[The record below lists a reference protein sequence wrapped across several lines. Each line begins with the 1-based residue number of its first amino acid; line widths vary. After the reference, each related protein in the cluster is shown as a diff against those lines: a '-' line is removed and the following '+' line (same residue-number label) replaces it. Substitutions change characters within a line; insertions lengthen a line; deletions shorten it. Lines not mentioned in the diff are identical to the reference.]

1 MVFFERVPFATMG
14 SLYEFLVNSV
24 SLYRKYRPQN
34 FASLV
39 GQEHVSSTL
48 HSALKSGRT
57 AHAYLFTGPRGTGKT
72 SSARILAKAMNC
84 LDLQDGEPCEKCE
97 ICSDINEGRLID
109 VIEIDAASNRGID
122 EMRDLREKIHFA
134 PTRAKYKVYIIDEVH
149 MLTKEA
155 FNALLKTLE
164 EPPAHVYFILATTEV
179 HKIPE
184 TILSRCQR
192 FDFRRIADKA
202 MIDRL
207 QFIADSEQIKAETKA
222 LAAISHHA
230 DGGLRDAIGLLEKL
244 SVDGEITLEH
254 ASQVLGL
261 SGFASLEKLYQLL
274 GASDAKNA
282 LDEIQQLYVQGFD
295 LQQFTKSFLEYM
307 RKQLVANVESG
318 NNAQISQV
326 VRWLDIFREA
336 YDQARYSP
344 LPSLALEIAVVKACG
359 LVSAPVAVAPVSAAP
374 SAARVAP
381 VSAVAPAPSAPV
393 SKPNVGG
400 STAVANDI
408 PKAALPITAAVAESM
423 AERTHQG
430 LDVSFDMVKSKW
442 ARILEHMKSPTAK
455 RAFQGARLHEVS
467 GGVVTLG
474 FATNFNMEKMMELAL
489 RLELEGALAAVIGQ
503 PLSVKGIVLKGV
515 SMSVPT
521 PIAAA
526 EPERDELADT
536 VAAMFD
542 GQVI

>member
-1 MVFFERVPFATMG
+1 M
-14 SLYEFLVNSV
+14 NSV

-39 GQEHVSSTL
+39 GQDHVSSTL

-97 ICSDINEGRLID
+97 ICNDINEGRLID

-207 QFIADSEQIKAETKA
+207 QFIADSEQIKAESKA
-222 LAAISHHA
+222 LAAIAHHA

-261 SGFASLEKLYQLL
+261 SGFASLEKLFQSLSS
-274 GASDAKNA
+274 SDAKGA

-295 LQQFTKSFLEYM
+295 LQQFNKGFLEYM
-307 RKQLVANVESG
+307 RKQLVASVESG
-318 NNAQISQV
+318 NNAQTSQV

-359 LVSAPVAVAPVSAAP
+359 FVSAPVAAAPVKNVQAVAPKVAPVVAAP
-374 SAARVAP
+374 VQNIQT
-381 VSAVAPAPSAPV
+381 
-393 SKPNVGG
+393 SKPTV
-400 STAVANDI
+400 SSTTAVADDI
-408 PKAALPITAAVAESM
+408 PRGAMPITAAIADSM

-442 ARILEHMKSPTAK
+442 PRILEHLKSPPAK
-455 RAFQGARLHEVS
+455 RAFQGSRLHEVS
-467 GGVVTLG
+467 DGTITLG
-474 FATNFNMEKMMELAL
+474 FATNFHMEKMMEVAL
-489 RLELEGALAAVIGQ
+489 RIELEGALSAVLGQ
-503 PLSVKGIVLKGV
+503 DMKVKGLVLKGV
-515 SMSVPT
+515 PMSMPT
-521 PIAAA
+521 PVAAA
-526 EPERDELADT
+526 EPERDEQADNI
-536 VAAMFD
+536 AAMFAE
-542 GQVI
+542 

>member
-1 MVFFERVPFATMG
+1 M
-14 SLYEFLVNSV
+14 NSV

-39 GQEHVSSTL
+39 GQDHVSATL
-48 HSALKSGRT
+48 HSALKTGRT

-84 LDLQDGEPCEKCE
+84 LNLQDGEPCEKCE
-97 ICSDINEGRLID
+97 ICNDINEGRLID

-274 GASDAKNA
+274 SSSDAKGA

-307 RKQLVANVESG
+307 RKQLVSSVESG

-359 LVSAPVAVAPVSAAP
+359 LVSAPVAVAPVSAVQQTPAVKVV
-374 SAARVAP
+374 AA
-381 VSAVAPAPSAPV
+381 SAVPSVQSTPV
-393 SKPNVGG
+393 SKPSVG
-400 STAVANDI
+400 SPTAVANDI
-408 PKAALPITAAVAESM
+408 PKSALPITAAVAESM

-503 PLSVKGIVLKGV
+503 PLTVKGIVLKGV
-515 SMSVPT
+515 PMSMPT
-521 PIAAA
+521 PAPAA

-536 VAAMFD
+536 VAAMFE
-542 GQVI
+542 GEVI

>member
-1 MVFFERVPFATMG
+1 M
-14 SLYEFLVNSV
+14 NSV

-39 GQEHVSSTL
+39 GQDHVSSTL

-97 ICSDINEGRLID
+97 ICNDINEGRLID

-207 QFIADSEQIKAETKA
+207 QFIADSEQIKAESKA
-222 LAAISHHA
+222 LAAIAHHA

-261 SGFASLEKLYQLL
+261 SGFASLEKLFQSLSS
-274 GASDAKNA
+274 SDAKGA

-295 LQQFTKSFLEYM
+295 LQQFNKGFLEYM
-307 RKQLVANVESG
+307 RKQLVASVESG
-318 NNAQISQV
+318 NNAQTSQV

-359 LVSAPVAVAPVSAAP
+359 LVSAPVAVAPVKNVQAVAP
-374 SAARVAP
+374 KVAP
-381 VSAVAPAPSAPV
+381 VAAAPV
-393 SKPNVGG
+393 QNIQTSKPTV
-400 STAVANDI
+400 SSTTAVADDI
-408 PKAALPITAAVAESM
+408 PRGAMPITAAVADSM

-442 ARILEHMKSPTAK
+442 PRILEHLKSPPAK
-455 RAFQGARLHEVS
+455 RAFQGSRLHEVS
-467 GGVVTLG
+467 DGTITLG
-474 FATNFNMEKMMELAL
+474 FATNFHMEKMMEVAL
-489 RLELEGALAAVIGQ
+489 RIELEGALSAVLGQ
-503 PLSVKGIVLKGV
+503 DMKVKGLVLKGV
-515 SMSVPT
+515 PMSMPT

-526 EPERDELADT
+526 EPERDEQADNI
-536 VAAMFD
+536 AAMFAE
-542 GQVI
+542 

>member
-1 MVFFERVPFATMG
+1 MG
-14 SLYEFLVNSV
+14 SLYEFPVNSV
-24 SLYRKYRPQN
+24 SLYRKYRPLN

-39 GQEHVSSTL
+39 GQDHVSSTL

-97 ICSDINEGRLID
+97 ICNDINEGRLID

-207 QFIADSEQIKAETKA
+207 QFIADSEQIKAESKA
-222 LAAISHHA
+222 LAAIAHHA

-244 SVDGEITLEH
+244 SVDGEVTLEH

-261 SGFASLEKLYQLL
+261 SGFASLEKLFQSLSS
-274 GASDAKNA
+274 SDAKGA

-295 LQQFTKSFLEYM
+295 LQQFTKGFLEYM
-307 RKQLVANVESG
+307 RKQLVASVESG
-318 NNAQISQV
+318 NNAQTSQV

-359 LVSAPVAVAPVSAAP
+359 LVSAPVVAAPVSVSHPVSAAKVVAAPAVAPVQM
-374 SAARVAP
+374 
-381 VSAVAPAPSAPV
+381 PV
-393 SKPNVGG
+393 SKPSVGS

-408 PKAALPITAAVAESM
+408 PKSALPITAAVAESM

-442 ARILEHMKSPTAK
+442 PRILEHLKSPPAK
-455 RAFQGARLHEVS
+455 RAFQGSRLHEVS
-467 GGVVTLG
+467 DGTITLG
-474 FATNFNMEKMMELAL
+474 FATNFHMEKMMEVAL
-489 RLELEGALAAVIGQ
+489 RIELEGALSTVLGQ
-503 PLSVKGIVLKGV
+503 DMKVKGLVLKGV
-515 SMSVPT
+515 PMSMPT
-521 PIAAA
+521 PVAAA
-526 EPERDELADT
+526 EPERDEQADNI
-536 VAAMFD
+536 AAMFAE
-542 GQVI
+542 